1 MAKKQHIADEDLVT
15 ESWPCS
21 VDDRVDASA
30 SRLRD
35 GLSGRA
41 SLHFRLR
48 RRESV
53 LLVETQQK
61 TRQTSNTDTFATAGE
76 AADEERHLHSSL
88 VLNSIIGGVSTL

>member
-35 GLSGRA
+35 GLSGCA
-41 SLHFRLR
+41 SLQFQAEAQGECFVGRNTAAEDASDLEYGHFCYGR
-48 RRESV
+48 R
-53 LLVETQQK
+53 
-61 TRQTSNTDTFATAGE
+61 GC
-76 AADEERHLHSSL
+76 
-88 VLNSIIGGVSTL
+88 G